1 MNQLAETFII
11 REMRLADVPQ
21 VVAIDRASFT
31 LPWTAGHYEFEVS
44 NRDSSH
50 MVVLEAA
57 NLAPSGPNG
66 LRGFLSRLL
75 APQSPAT
82 IVGYGG
88 YWLIAGEVH
97 ISTIATH
104 PDFRSRGLGELLLVG
119 MLLRAIELGGAYSV
133 LEVRESNLTA
143 QRLYEKYE
151 YKVVGRRN
159 GYYRDNNED
168 ALLMEVRPI
177 DGGYITRLK
186 QRLEA
191 LRERVTFVD
200 QFTQPNAR

>member
-1 MNQLAETFII
+1 MTPPPEMFIM
-11 REMRLADVPQ
+11 REMQLVDIPQ
-21 VVAIDRASFT
+21 VVTIDRKSFT
-31 LPWTAGHYEFEVS
+31 LPWAAGHYEFEVS

-57 NLAPSGPNG
+57 NLTPAAPIG
-66 LRGFLSRLL
+66 LRGLLTRLI
-75 APQSPAT
+75 APQSPSI

-88 YWLIAGEVH
+88 CWLIAGEAH

-104 PDFRSRGLGELLLVG
+104 PDFRGRGLGELLLIG
-119 MLLRAIELGGAYSV
+119 MLLRSIGLGGEYSV
-133 LEVRESNLTA
+133 LEVRETNLTA

-151 YKVVGRRN
+151 YKIVGRRK

-168 ALLMEVRPI
+168 ALLMEVRPLN
-177 DGGYITRLK
+177 GAYTARLK

-191 LRERVTFVD
+191 LRERITFVD
-200 QFTQPNAR
+200 QFTQQNPH